1 MVARSASRPFTS
13 KTRPL
18 FWVLCALFAYCQPA
32 SAQAAAECQPGGY
45 RVLARRWDVA
55 LKTGWELRQD
65 CAHPEWPARS
75 SAVSPR
81 ATEESLHS
89 STPAENQMSP
99 ISQPLL
105 VHAGDPVRL
114 WMQDNTVRIEISGM
128 AEQSAR
134 RGERVIVQI
143 TRQNDA
149 GLTVQRVAGIV
160 RGSGDVEM
168 EQ

>member
-1 MVARSASRPFTS
+1 
-13 KTRPL
+13 
-18 FWVLCALFAYCQPA
+18 
-32 SAQAAAECQPGGY
+32 
-45 RVLARRWDVA
+45 
-55 LKTGWELRQD
+55 
-65 CAHPEWPARS
+65 
-75 SAVSPR
+75 
-81 ATEESLHS
+81 
-89 STPAENQMSP
+89 MSP